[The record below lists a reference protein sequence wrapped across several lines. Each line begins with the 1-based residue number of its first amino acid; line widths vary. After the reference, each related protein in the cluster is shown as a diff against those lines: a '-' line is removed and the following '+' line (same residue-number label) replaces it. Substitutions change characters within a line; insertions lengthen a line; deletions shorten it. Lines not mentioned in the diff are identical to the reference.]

1 MRARPRA
8 IRLSLAMRASEGH
21 ATGVVSRV
29 GTGEPGKT
37 GLTSGASSPPVT
49 SLPDPPAPDIH
60 KESTTL
66 FGGAAFVG
74 RIGHFSVRRV
84 ISTGPTG
91 TIYEAEQDHPRRLV
105 SLKVMVPGPEH
116 GAVARQ
122 RFDEEAQILAGLHHP
137 AIAQVYE
144 AGVLNVAGEGGGAV
158 SVPYFAMEYVPSTRT
173 LTQHAR
179 DRGLT
184 IAQRLEL
191 CAEVCDA
198 VQHAH
203 HRGIIHRAI
212 RPANILIDAGGRPKI
227 IDFGFTRALSVE
239 RAGDIHPAGDPE
251 SVESLF
257 FVAPELLRRDPTEPD
272 ARADVYSLGV
282 LLYDLLAGR
291 LPWDPE
297 DIGTRDEGPTRALAS
312 TEPTRPST
320 LNHDLRG
327 DAETIILT
335 AMHRDLARRY
345 RSAGDVA
352 ADIHRYL
359 QSRPIAARRDSI
371 GYVLRTMFAAAV
383 ARHPVPATLVAAGA
397 AWLVA
402 TWPGPQ
408 LVFTWTPLGIWFERA
423 AEALAPA
430 PMHAPLSRVRLIAI
444 TDGTDMEA
452 LAAAAGIAGV
462 RNDQPRSFRALH
474 GVLMERLAESSGARV
489 VVWDINFPSP
499 QPGDSA
505 FAAGVGALQKAGIP
519 VIVGI
524 HPWTLDPSA
533 EPGIAPVI
541 LASGVRWGG
550 ASISGDEATPWK
562 LDVIAWRADA
572 EPQPSLVLEALAAS
586 QHPDAE
592 GVYRVDTGRGQVEIR
607 YRAPRPGSTRRH
619 EVGRAR
625 VTIGAVDLMDEAKQG
640 QGLRQGDG
648 CGSLVLRIPDDASL
662 RAATI
667 PYEEAFRA
675 GPDERRA
682 LLGGAAVVLANLR
695 DRSDYSTLPDGR
707 TISRAYAHLAALDA
721 LMGGPII
728 RLPRPWHVGVLVL
741 AAALVGATIPWR
753 VRSRTARGGVL
764 MFAGAA
770 MLTASLLA
778 FGYAQYLCNPLV
790 PLLSLLAAAAAAAW
804 VVRARDS
811 RDLRTH

>member
-1 MRARPRA
+1 M
-8 IRLSLAMRASEGH
+8 
-21 ATGVVSRV
+21 
-29 GTGEPGKT
+29 
-37 GLTSGASSPPVT
+37 
-49 SLPDPPAPDIH
+49 D
-60 KESTTL
+60 
-66 FGGAAFVG
+66 
-74 RIGHFSVRRV
+74 
-84 ISTGPTG
+84 
-91 TIYEAEQDHPRRLV
+91 
-105 SLKVMVPGPEH
+105 
-116 GAVARQ
+116 
-122 RFDEEAQILAGLHHP
+122 
-137 AIAQVYE
+137 
-144 AGVLNVAGEGGGAV
+144 
-158 SVPYFAMEYVPSTRT
+158 VPYFAMEYVPSTRT

-179 DRGLT
+179 DRSLT

-191 CAEVCDA
+191 FAEVCDA

-203 HRGIIHRAI
+203 QRGVIHRAI
-212 RPANILIDAGGRPKI
+212 RPANILIDSGGRPKI

-239 RAGDIHPAGDPE
+239 RAGDLHPAGDPE

-257 FVAPELLRRDPTEPD
+257 FAAPELLRRDPTEPD

-297 DIGTRDEGPTRALAS
+297 DIGTRDEGPARALAS
-312 TEPTRPST
+312 TEPARPST
-320 LNHDLRG
+320 LDHSLRG

-335 AMHRDLARRY
+335 AMHRDPVRRY
-345 RSAGDVA
+345 RSAGDLA
-352 ADIHRYL
+352 ADIRRYL

-371 GYVLRTMFAAAV
+371 GYVLRTMLAAAV
-383 ARHPVPATLVAAGA
+383 ARHPVPATLVAVGA

-402 TWPGPQ
+402 TWPAPS

-430 PMHAPLSRVRLIAI
+430 PVHSPLSRVRLIAI
-444 TDGTDMEA
+444 TDDTDMEA
-452 LAAAAGIAGV
+452 LAAEAGIAGV
-462 RNDQPRSFRALH
+462 SNDQPRSFRALH
-474 GVLMERLAESSGARV
+474 AVLMERLAESGGARV

-499 QPGDSA
+499 QPADGA
-505 FAAGVGALQKAGIP
+505 FAAGVGALQNAGIP

-524 HPWTLDPSA
+524 HPWTLDPAA

-550 ASISGDEATPWK
+550 VSISADEATPWK

-586 QHPDAE
+586 EHPEAE
-592 GVYRVDTGRGQVEIR
+592 GVYRVDTDRGQVEIR
-607 YRAPRPGSTRRH
+607 YRAPRPGSTRRR

-625 VTIGAVDLMDEAKQG
+625 VTIGAVGPIDEVKQGQG
-640 QGLRQGDG
+640 QGLRPGDG
-648 CGSLVLRIPDDASL
+648 CGSLVLRMADDASL

-667 PYEEAFRA
+667 PYEEVFRA
-675 GPDERRA
+675 GPDQRRA
-682 LLGGAAVVLANLR
+682 LFGGAAIVLANLR

-721 LMGGPII
+721 LMVGPII
-728 RLPRPWHVGVLVL
+728 RLPRGWHVNLLVP
-741 AAALVGATIPWR
+741 AAALVGAAIPWR

-764 MFAGAA
+764 LLAGVT

-778 FGYAQYLCNPLV
+778 FGYAHYLCNPLV
-790 PLLSLLAAAAAAAW
+790 PLLSLLAAAGAAAW

-811 RDLRTH
+811 RGLRTH